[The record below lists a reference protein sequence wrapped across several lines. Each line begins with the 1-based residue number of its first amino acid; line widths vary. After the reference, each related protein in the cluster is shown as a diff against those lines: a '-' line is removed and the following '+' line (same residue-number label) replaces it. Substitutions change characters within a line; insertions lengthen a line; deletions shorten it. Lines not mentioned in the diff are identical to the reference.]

1 MHFRFEKR
9 WCQNSKNEIC
19 AGLKVDRTMT
29 KEHLTIS
36 RRSLLVGAAVSSL
49 SVILEGCAA
58 GQSSSL
64 QIRAL
69 QGSIPPQMLNEFRK
83 QAASVKLEYATDRQL
98 EELFTLLQ
106 TWKRSQSSN
115 NSKKSSEFALPS
127 WVPFF
132 GQSATANPVD
142 LVTLGDHWLSGA
154 ISQGLLA
161 PLESATVQSGSAL
174 LKNPQWKAL
183 VTRNVEGKPDAKGKV
198 WAVPYRVGTTVIAYR
213 QDIFKQQGLQP
224 PTDWADL
231 WRPELKGRISL
242 LDQPREV
249 IGLTL
254 KKLGK
259 SYNTE
264 DLATVPTLAAELRS
278 LHQQAKLYSSTHY
291 LQPLLLEDTWV
302 AVGWSEDVLQS
313 GQRSP
318 NVVAV
323 VPSSGT
329 ALWADLWVR
338 PAANPTIPPA
348 VAEWLTFCLQPAI
361 AQQISLLTWGAS
373 PLLFGKPLADLPT
386 ELHRAPA
393 LFPDPEVVETSEFLQ
408 PLPKAATVQYEKAWK
423 TMRQL

>member
-1 MHFRFEKR
+1 M
-9 WCQNSKNEIC
+9 
-19 AGLKVDRTMT
+19 AMT
-29 KEHLTIS
+29 EDPLTIS
-36 RRSLLVGAAVSSL
+36 RRSLLLGAAFSSL
-49 SVILEGCAA
+49 SVILEGCA
-58 GQSSSL
+58 GQSSSSL

-69 QGSIPPQMLNEFRK
+69 QGSIPPQMLNEFRR
-83 QAASVKLEYATDRQL
+83 QAAGVKLDYAADRQL
-98 EELFTLLQ
+98 EELFALLQ

-115 NSKKSSEFALPS
+115 NSQKSSGFALPS
-127 WVPFF
+127 WVPFI
-132 GQSATANPVD
+132 GQSDTANPVD

-154 ISQGLLA
+154 IAQGLLA
-161 PLESATVQSGSAL
+161 PLDAATVQGGSAL
-174 LKNPQWKAL
+174 LNTPQWKAL
-183 VTRNVEGKPDAKGKV
+183 VTRNAEGKLDANGKV
-198 WAVPYRVGTTVIAYR
+198 WAMPYRVGTTVIAYR

-259 SYNTE
+259 SYNTA
-264 DLATVPTLAAELRS
+264 DLAAVPTLAAELRS
-278 LHQQAKLYSSTHY
+278 LNQQAKLYSSTHY

-323 VPSSGT
+323 VPTSGT

-373 PLLFGKPLADLPT
+373 PLLFGKSLADLPT

-393 LFPDPEVVETSEFLQ
+393 LFPDPKIVETSEFLQ
-408 PLPKAATVQYEKAWK
+408 PLSKTAIEQYEKAWK
-423 TMRQL
+423 AMRQ

>member
-1 MHFRFEKR
+1 MEK
-9 WCQNSKNEIC
+9 QF
-19 AGLKVDRTMT
+19 
-29 KEHLTIS
+29 TIN
-36 RRSLLVGAAVSSL
+36 RRSLLIGAAMSSL
-49 SVILEGCAA
+49 SMIVEGCTA

-69 QGSIPPQMLNEFRK
+69 QGSIPPQMLNAFRK
-83 QAASVKLEYATDRQL
+83 QAGGVKLEYAADRQL
-98 EELFTLLQ
+98 EELFSLLQ
-106 TWKRSQSSN
+106 TWQRSQSSN
-115 NSKKSSEFALPS
+115 NSQKSSDFALPS
-127 WVPFF
+127 WIPFL

-154 ISQGLLA
+154 IAQGLLA
-161 PLESATVQSGSAL
+161 PLDAATAQSGSAL
-174 LKNPQWKAL
+174 LNNPQWKAL
-183 VTRNVEGKPDAKGKV
+183 VTRNEAGKLDANGKV

-264 DLATVPTLAAELRS
+264 DLATVPTLEAELRS
-278 LHQQAKLYSSTHY
+278 LNQQAKLYSSTHY
-291 LQPLLLEDTWV
+291 LQPLLLDDTWV

-338 PAANPTIPPA
+338 PAAKPTIPPA

-373 PLLFGKPLADLPT
+373 PLLFGKSLADLPT

-393 LFPDPEVVETSEFLQ
+393 LFPDPKIVETSEFLQ
-408 PLPKAATVQYEKAWK
+408 PLSKATTEQHEKAWK

>member
-1 MHFRFEKR
+1 MEK
-9 WCQNSKNEIC
+9 QF
-19 AGLKVDRTMT
+19 
-29 KEHLTIS
+29 TIN
-36 RRSLLVGAAVSSL
+36 RRSLLIGAAMSSL
-49 SVILEGCAA
+49 SMIVEGCTA

-69 QGSIPPQMLNEFRK
+69 QGSIPPQMLNAFRK
-83 QAASVKLEYATDRQL
+83 QAGGVKLEYAADRQL
-98 EELFTLLQ
+98 EELFSLLQ
-106 TWKRSQSSN
+106 TWQRSQSSN
-115 NSKKSSEFALPS
+115 NSQKSSDFALPS
-127 WVPFF
+127 WIPFL

-154 ISQGLLA
+154 IAQGLLA
-161 PLESATVQSGSAL
+161 PLGAATAQSGSAL
-174 LKNPQWKAL
+174 SNNPQWKAL
-183 VTRNVEGKPDAKGKV
+183 VTRNEAGKLDANGKV

-264 DLATVPTLAAELRS
+264 DLATEPTLEAELRS
-278 LHQQAKLYSSTHY
+278 LNQQAKLYSSTHY
-291 LQPLLLEDTWV
+291 LQPLLLDDTWV

-338 PAANPTIPPA
+338 PAAKPTIPPA

-373 PLLFGKPLADLPT
+373 PLLFGKSLADLPT

-393 LFPDPEVVETSEFLQ
+393 LFPDPKIVETSEFLQ
-408 PLPKAATVQYEKAWK
+408 PLSKATTEQHEKAWK

>member
-1 MHFRFEKR
+1 M
-9 WCQNSKNEIC
+9 
-19 AGLKVDRTMT
+19 
-29 KEHLTIS
+29 S
-36 RRSLLVGAAVSSL
+36 RRSLLIGAVAGSL

-58 GQSSSL
+58 GGQSSSL

-83 QAASVKLEYATDRQL
+83 QAAGVKLDYGADRQL
-98 EELFTLLQ
+98 EELFALLQ
-106 TWKRSQSSN
+106 TWQRSQSSH
-115 NSKKSSEFALPS
+115 NSKKSNEFALPS
-127 WVPFF
+127 WVPFL
-132 GQSATANPVD
+132 GQSPTANPVD

-161 PLESATVQSGSAL
+161 PLDAATAQGRAAL

-183 VTRNVEGKPDAKGKV
+183 VTRNGEGKPDANGKV
-198 WAVPYRVGTTVIAYR
+198 WAMPYRVGTTVIAYR

-224 PTDWADL
+224 PTDWTDL

-259 SYNTE
+259 SYNTQ
-264 DLATVPTLAAELRS
+264 DLTTVPTLEAELRS
-278 LHQQAKLYSSTHY
+278 LNQQAKLYSSTHY
-291 LQPLLLEDTWV
+291 LQPLLLDDTWV

-338 PAANPTIPPA
+338 PAASPTLSPA
-348 VAEWLTFCLQPAI
+348 VTEWLTFCLQPAI

-373 PLLFGKPLADLPT
+373 PLLFGKALADLPT

-393 LFPDPEVVETSEFLQ
+393 LFPDPKVVATSEFLQ
-408 PLPKAATVQYEKAWK
+408 PLSKAATEQYEKAWK

>member
-1 MHFRFEKR
+1 
-9 WCQNSKNEIC
+9 
-19 AGLKVDRTMT
+19 MT

-313 GQRSP
+313 EQRSP

>member
-1 MHFRFEKR
+1 MKDP
-9 WCQNSKNEIC
+9 I
-19 AGLKVDRTMT
+19 
-29 KEHLTIS
+29 IS
-36 RRSLLVGAAVSSL
+36 RRSLLFGAAISSL
-49 SVILEGCAA
+49 GMILEGCAA

-83 QAASVKLEYATDRQL
+83 QVAGVKLDYAADRQL
-98 EELFTLLQ
+98 EELFALLQ

-115 NSKKSSEFALPS
+115 NSQKSREFALPS
-127 WVPFF
+127 WVPFV

-142 LVTLGDHWLSGA
+142 LITLGDYWLSGA
-154 ISQGLLA
+154 IAQGLLA
-161 PLESATVQSGSAL
+161 PLDTATVQGESAL
-174 LKNPQWKAL
+174 LNNPQWKTL
-183 VTRNVEGKPDAKGKV
+183 VTRNAEGKLDVNGKV
-198 WAVPYRVGTTVIAYR
+198 WAMPYRVGTTVIAYR

-254 KKLGK
+254 KKLGQ

-264 DLATVPTLAAELRS
+264 DLTAVPTLAAELRS
-278 LHQQAKLYSSTHY
+278 LNQQAKLYSSTHY
-291 LQPLLLEDTWV
+291 LQPLLLDDTWM

-338 PAANPTIPPA
+338 PAANPTIPTT
-348 VAEWLTFCLQPAI
+348 VADWLAFCLQPAI

-393 LFPDPEVVETSEFLQ
+393 LFPDPKVVKLSEFLQ
-408 PLPKAATVQYEKAWK
+408 PLSKTVTEQYEQAWK

>member
-1 MHFRFEKR
+1 
-9 WCQNSKNEIC
+9 
-19 AGLKVDRTMT
+19 MT
-29 KEHLTIS
+29 KEHTIS
-36 RRSLLVGAAVSSL
+36 RRSLLIGAATSSL
-49 SVILEGCAA
+49 SVILEGCAG
-58 GQSSSL
+58 GQSDSL

-83 QAASVKLEYATDRQL
+83 QAASVKLEYGADRQL

-115 NSKKSSEFALPS
+115 NSNQSTGFTLPS
-127 WVPFF
+127 WVPFL

-154 ISQGLLA
+154 IAQGLLA
-161 PLESATVQSGSAL
+161 PLDAATVQGGSAL
-174 LKNPQWKAL
+174 LKNPQWQAL
-183 VTRNVEGKPDAKGKV
+183 VTRNAEGKPDAKGKV

-259 SYNTE
+259 SYNTA
-264 DLATVPTLAAELRS
+264 DLATVPTLEAELRS
-278 LHQQAKLYSSTHY
+278 LNQQAKLYSSTHY

-329 ALWADLWVR
+329 SLWADLWVR
-338 PAANPTIPPA
+338 PAANPAVSTA
-348 VAEWLTFCLQPAI
+348 VATWLTFCLQPAI

-373 PLLFGKPLADLPT
+373 PLLFGKPMTDLPT

-393 LFPDPEVVETSEFLQ
+393 LFPDPKVVANSEFLQ
-408 PLPKAATVQYEKAWK
+408 PLSKAATEQYEKAWK

>member
-1 MHFRFEKR
+1 MEK
-9 WCQNSKNEIC
+9 QF
-19 AGLKVDRTMT
+19 
-29 KEHLTIS
+29 TIN
-36 RRSLLVGAAVSSL
+36 RRSLLIGAAISSL
-49 SVILEGCAA
+49 SMIVEGCTA

-69 QGSIPPQMLNEFRK
+69 QGSIPPQMLNAFRK
-83 QAASVKLEYATDRQL
+83 QAGGVKLEYAADRQL
-98 EELFTLLQ
+98 EELFSLLQ
-106 TWKRSQSSN
+106 TWQRSQSSN
-115 NSKKSSEFALPS
+115 NSQKSSDFALPS
-127 WVPFF
+127 WIPFL

-142 LVTLGDHWLSGA
+142 LVTLGDHWLSAA
-154 ISQGLLA
+154 IAQGLLA
-161 PLESATVQSGSAL
+161 PLGAATAQSGSAL
-174 LKNPQWKAL
+174 SNNPQWKAL
-183 VTRNVEGKPDAKGKV
+183 VTRNEAGKLDANGKV

-264 DLATVPTLAAELRS
+264 DLATEPTLEAELRS
-278 LHQQAKLYSSTHY
+278 LNQQAKLYSSTHY
-291 LQPLLLEDTWV
+291 LQPLLLDDTWV

-338 PAANPTIPPA
+338 PAAKPTIPPA

-373 PLLFGKPLADLPT
+373 PLLFGKSLADLPT

-393 LFPDPEVVETSEFLQ
+393 LFPDPKIVETSEFLQ
-408 PLPKAATVQYEKAWK
+408 PLSKATTEQHEKAWK

>member
-1 MHFRFEKR
+1 MEK
-9 WCQNSKNEIC
+9 QF
-19 AGLKVDRTMT
+19 
-29 KEHLTIS
+29 TIN
-36 RRSLLVGAAVSSL
+36 RRSLLIGAAMSSL
-49 SVILEGCAA
+49 SMIVEGCTA

-69 QGSIPPQMLNEFRK
+69 QGSIPPQMLNAFRK
-83 QAASVKLEYATDRQL
+83 QAGGVKLEYAADRQL
-98 EELFTLLQ
+98 EELFSLLQ
-106 TWKRSQSSN
+106 TWQRSQSSN
-115 NSKKSSEFALPS
+115 NSQKSSDFALPS
-127 WVPFF
+127 WIPFL

-154 ISQGLLA
+154 IAQGLLA
-161 PLESATVQSGSAL
+161 PLDAATAQSGSAL
-174 LKNPQWKAL
+174 LNNPQWKAL
-183 VTRNVEGKPDAKGKV
+183 VTRNEAGKLDANGKV

-264 DLATVPTLAAELRS
+264 DLATVPTLEAELRS
-278 LHQQAKLYSSTHY
+278 LNQQAKLYSSTHY
-291 LQPLLLEDTWV
+291 LQPLLLDDTWV

-338 PAANPTIPPA
+338 PAAKLTIPPA

-373 PLLFGKPLADLPT
+373 PLLFGKSLADLPT

-393 LFPDPEVVETSEFLQ
+393 LFPDPKIVETSEFLQ
-408 PLPKAATVQYEKAWK
+408 PLSKATTEQHEKAWK